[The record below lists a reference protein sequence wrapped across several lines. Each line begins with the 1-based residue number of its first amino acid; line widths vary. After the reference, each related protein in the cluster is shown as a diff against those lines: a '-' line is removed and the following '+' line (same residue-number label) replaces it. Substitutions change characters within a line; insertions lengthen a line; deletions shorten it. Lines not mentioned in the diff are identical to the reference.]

1 MPTSKPHTGAA
12 SSCPSAAIVAEV
24 GEAWLAAKEGRSH
37 PRIIS
42 KTPEQRKAELQTS
55 RYARDATSYPELPR
69 IHLSESWGGVYEGLN
84 SHDLNT

>member
-42 KTPEQRKAELQTS
+42 KTPEQRKQSCKPA
-55 RYARDATSYPELPR
+55 ATPEMQPV
-69 IHLSESWGGVYEGLN
+69 IPNCHASTYQNHGVVFMKG
-84 SHDLNT
+84 